1 MSREVTPERIAELLD
16 RQDITDCLTR
26 FTRGMDRFDREL
38 FVSAYHD
45 DAIIDA
51 GDFIGSAAQVYDMA
65 RELHDEGQSGTL
77 HNILNH
83 SCELDGDTA
92 HCETYFFYVG
102 RNRDESNWAAGGR
115 YIDRF
120 ERRDGQWKIAFR
132 RTILEWSGMIAGT
145 ELPLGKTPDKD
156 ATGVPQRGKGDPSY
170 VRPFVNK
177 RVINSSP

>member
-1 MSREVTPERIAELLD
+1 MSRAISPDRIAELVD
-16 RQDITDCLTR
+16 RQDIVDCLTR

-38 FVSAYHD
+38 FISAYHD

-65 RELHDEGQSGTL
+65 YDLHDDGQSGTL
-77 HNILNH
+77 HNVLNH

-115 YIDRF
+115 YVDRF
-120 ERRDGQWKIAFR
+120 ERRDGVWKIAFR
-132 RTILEWSGMIAGT
+132 RTILEWSGMIDGT
-145 ELPLGKTPDKD
+145 ELPLGKAPDKD

-170 VRPFVNK
+170 VRPLVNK
-177 RVINSSP
+177 RVVPM